1 MRLSRKKIKILQFL
15 CFHFWLLP
23 RPYQHWCG
31 GLSEYWWICG
41 HMTGCGCVFD
51 SCRFL
56 GNIVCSISSYAV
68 DGLKGCLWT
77 SLRVVAYFTSYA
89 CPTAFWCEYPNC
101 QSHDRKSLYVRT
113 EICPKLY
120 SNVQPEHLNE
130 EELYVN
136 VSWLLSHRLSVSQP
150 ADLLGF
156 FYTTI
161 STVYREWCEKGKKI
175 QWVSPAFIK

>member
-1 MRLSRKKIKILQFL
+1 MGVCLT
-15 CFHFWLLP
+15 H
-23 RPYQHWCG
+23 
-31 GLSEYWWICG
+31 
-41 HMTGCGCVFD
+41 V
-51 SCRFL
+51 RFI

-77 SLRVVAYFTSYA
+77 SLRVVAYFTSYT

-113 EICPKLY
+113 EICPKLD
-120 SNVQPEHLNE
+120 SNVQPEHMNE

-161 STVYREWCEKGKKI
+161 STVYRE
-175 QWVSPAFIK
+175 